1 MTVYT
6 SLTDYLAV
14 RRSTVRRA
22 SVYDDA
28 ILKTSDDLKKTRNL
42 KVSNIPCVGVSVP
55 DSCVCS
61 AASEYATFAGFH
73 RRRQPAPQCSV
84 AAAAAAE
91 AMLWADR
98 DD

>member
-28 ILKTSDDLKKTRNL
+28 ILKTSDDLKKKR
-42 KVSNIPCVGVSVP
+42 VI
-55 DSCVCS
+55 
-61 AASEYATFAGFH
+61 
-73 RRRQPAPQCSV
+73 
-84 AAAAAAE
+84 
-91 AMLWADR
+91 
-98 DD
+98 